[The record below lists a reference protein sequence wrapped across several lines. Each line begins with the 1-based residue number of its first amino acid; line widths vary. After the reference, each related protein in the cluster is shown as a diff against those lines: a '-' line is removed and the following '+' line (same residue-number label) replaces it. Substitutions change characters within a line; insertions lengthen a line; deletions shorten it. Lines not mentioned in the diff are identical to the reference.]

1 MSKLSKETKKLMER
15 ELRQYKDNKRLLDR
29 LKVNNEVSSRA
40 IIICEDRIK
49 YIENVINSLTP
60 FEKQMFENIFY
71 RNYDW
76 TYCETHFNISKF
88 TYYNIYNKCINLLAE
103 EWGKV

>member
-15 ELRQYKDNKRLLDR
+15 ELRQYKDNKRLLNR
-29 LKVNNEVSSRA
+29 LKEDTTSPSRA
-40 IIICEDRIK
+40 LLICENRMK

-76 TYCETHFNISKF
+76 AYCETHFNISKF